1 MDPVF
6 TPEILDQYAPL
17 GQAAP
22 GASAATGTTAPSM
35 PVPPVV
41 TAEGDAAGTGP
52 ADASAAV
59 SPNWRIEERDNV
71 RLSVQDHG
79 VGIPARDLDRIF
91 ERFYRVD
98 HGRSRDTGGTGLGLS
113 IVRHVANNHQG
124 WVDVESREG
133 EGSTFTPGPADPGGA
148 AGVSKVEPGAGKTAK
163 KAGRPTPGEGP
174 VKVLLA
180 EDEESFIEA
189 LVIGL
194 TNEGFRVTVARDG
207 NEALQ
212 LFDETVPDI
221 LLLDLMLPKLSGI
234 DVCRAI
240 RTRSQVPIIMVTAKG
255 TEIDTVVALEVG
267 ADDYV
272 TKPYRLREL
281 VARMRAVLRRAP
293 GGSESGD
300 LAASIEF
307 GSDGIWEANGIKV
320 DFDQRRVF
328 VRGEEVHLRRKE
340 FELLRLLVE
349 NSGRVLTRD
358 VLIDRV
364 WGTDYI
370 GDTKTLD
377 VHIKRLRSR
386 IEADPSTPV
395 LITTVRGVG
404 YRFAGRVARP
414 LFVRCQPV
422 NLPARW
428 DGAHRAADACA
439 LTWWASSEVA
449 QAGGSW
455 DTQAVPPTV

>member
-1 MDPVF
+1 MSK
-6 TPEILDQYAPL
+6 AS
-17 GQAAP
+17 GKGKKGARSSP
-22 GASAATGTTAPSM
+22 G
-35 PVPPVV
+35 
-41 TAEGDAAGTGP
+41 D
-52 ADASAAV
+52 
-59 SPNWRIEERDNV
+59 
-71 RLSVQDHG
+71 
-79 VGIPARDLDRIF
+79 
-91 ERFYRVD
+91 
-98 HGRSRDTGGTGLGLS
+98 
-113 IVRHVANNHQG
+113 
-124 WVDVESREG
+124 
-133 EGSTFTPGPADPGGA
+133 
-148 AGVSKVEPGAGKTAK
+148 
-163 KAGRPTPGEGP
+163 GP

-207 NEALQ
+207 QEALA
-212 LFDETVPDI
+212 LFDEIGPDL

-234 DVCRAI
+234 DVCRTI

-293 GGSESGD
+293 GGPESSDNGN
-300 LAASIEF
+300 LEF
-307 GSDGIWEANGIKV
+307 TNDGIWESNGIKV

-328 VRGEEVHLRRKE
+328 VRGDEVHLRRKE

-386 IEADPSTPV
+386 IEADPSEPV

-404 YRFAGRVARP
+404 YRFA
-414 LFVRCQPV
+414 
-422 NLPARW
+422 
-428 DGAHRAADACA
+428 AA
-439 LTWWASSEVA
+439 T
-449 QAGGSW
+449 
-455 DTQAVPPTV
+455 P